1 MCGSFHC
8 VEILEELSSLE
19 GTLTSAR
26 TSASAVSL
34 KSMTLASTIPENNAT
49 TVHSVSVTTPQR
61 LRDLQIVTER
71 LAALRAQ
78 QKVKK

>member
-1 MCGSFHC
+1 
-8 VEILEELSSLE
+8 
-19 GTLTSAR
+19 
-26 TSASAVSL
+26 
-34 KSMTLASTIPENNAT
+34 MTLASTIPENNAT

-78 QKVKK
+78 QKVKE